1 MEGCVEVS
9 EAEAEL
15 ESARRSLLVLLSV
28 STLPRKFKA
37 MARAVGHAACVTS
50 YEAATLRV
58 RHRRNKARQRA
69 VDAYRLRLYKEGQ
82 ERLRTSPALRRAMM
96 CTHEWA
102 PRCEDETVAFG
113 LDRRDRTFELR
124 ALRELPAPLQ
134 GSILRAGALHVLP
147 RGRTRRTAYEHVRER
162 CVGLCSL
169 ECGSDG
175 CAGGG
180 LEMQWPDSP
189 EEFEELRCEHCGAA
203 QVRMRWRREGGG
215 AGAATLVAG
224 EPMAAGATQA
234 LGARATRNRTA
245 CGTRCAAARRSA
257 TRPTMPGRLRAT
269 TDSTDAAIDERERT
283 GGRAE
288 DGRGRRGGGGDGPA
302 PGGPDRCGGGSGS
315 ARSVGRG
322 GHAGSGPGA
331 ARRRGHGGWC
341 LRRRLPASPGAAKRR
356 APAAAR
362 WRRRQPADR
371 VPIV

>member
-1 MEGCVEVS
+1 MCDLPAGCSERAEMEGCAEVS

-15 ESARRSLLVLLSV
+15 DAARRSLLVLLSV

-37 MARAVGHAACVTS
+37 MARAAGHAACVTS
-50 YEAATLRV
+50 YEAAALRV
-58 RHRRNKARQRA
+58 HHRRNKARQRA

-102 PRCEDETVAFG
+102 PRCEDEAVTFG

-124 ALRELPAPLQ
+124 SLRELPAPLQ

-175 CAGGG
+175 CVGGG

-234 LGARATRNRTA
+234 LGASDAESYGVWYALRGRATIGNA
-245 CGTRCAAARRSA
+245 AYDAGAAACDD
-257 TRPTMPGRLRAT
+257 GQH
-269 TDSTDAAIDERERT
+269 
-283 GGRAE
+283 
-288 DGRGRRGGGGDGPA
+288 GRGN
-302 PGGPDRCGGGSGS
+302 
-315 ARSVGRG
+315 
-322 GHAGSGPGA
+322 
-331 ARRRGHGGWC
+331 
-341 LRRRLPASPGAAKRR
+341 RR
-356 APAAAR
+356 A
-362 WRRRQPADR
+362 
-371 VPIV
+371 